1 MEHAQKKK
9 TSKPYS
15 PEFRERAVRLAMEHR
30 DDYQSE
36 AAALTAIAGKLGC
49 SPDSLRVWM
58 RQVQR
63 DGGEQPGPTG
73 VEIARIKELERENR
87 ELRQANEILRKASA
101 YFCPGGAR
109 PPVSQIIDFIE
120 ESREAFGVEPICRAL
135 QFAPS
140 TYYDRRAIA
149 RDPDRASARAK
160 SDAALSLKID
170 AAWDANR
177 KLYGARKV
185 WHVLRRQGEYAARC
199 TVERLMRRLGLR
211 GVVRGKKVITTNPD
225 ASLPCPDD
233 KVNRLFMADRPNKLW
248 VSDFTYVP
256 TWSGTV
262 YVAFVIDVFARRI
275 VGWRTSTSMKTQ
287 FVLDALDQAIWQR
300 KTPDNKSLV
309 HHSDRGSQYL
319 SIKYTERLAEAE
331 IDLSV
336 GTVGDAYDNAL
347 AECVIGL
354 FKTEVINQIGPWKS
368 MREVEWETLK
378 WVDWYNNRRLLGPIG
393 YIPPAEAEEAFYAN
407 LNTLDMVA

>member
-1 MEHAQKKK
+1 M
-9 TSKPYS
+9 
-15 PEFRERAVRLAMEHR
+15 
-30 DDYQSE
+30 
-36 AAALTAIAGKLGC
+36 
-49 SPDSLRVWM
+49 
-58 RQVQR
+58 
-63 DGGEQPGPTG
+63 
-73 VEIARIKELERENR
+73 
-87 ELRQANEILRKASA
+87 
-101 YFCPGGAR
+101 
-109 PPVSQIIDFIE
+109 IDFIE
-120 ESREAFGVEPICRAL
+120 DSRETFGVEPICKAL

-140 TYYDRRAIA
+140 TYYDRRAIL
-149 RDPDRASARAK
+149 RDPERASRRAK
-160 SDAALSLKID
+160 SDAAMSLRID
-170 AAWDANR
+170 GAWEDNR
-177 KLYGARKV
+177 KLYGARKI
-185 WHVLRRQGEYAARC
+185 WHVLRRDGQDVARC
-199 TVERLMRRLGLR
+199 TVERLMRALGIR
-211 GVVRGKKVITTNPD
+211 GVVRGKRVVTTNPD
-225 ASLPCPDD
+225 TSLPCPDD
-233 KVNRLFMADRPNKLW
+233 KVNRIFKADRPNKLW

-275 VGWRTSTSMKTQ
+275 VGWRVSTSMTTK

-300 KTPDNKSLV
+300 KTLDNRSLV

-319 SIKYTERLAEAE
+319 SIKYTERLAQAE

-393 YIPPAEAEEAFYAN
+393 YITPAEAEEAFYAN
-407 LNTLDMVA
+407 LNTIDMVA

>member
-1 MEHAQKKK
+1 M
-9 TSKPYS
+9 
-15 PEFRERAVRLAMEHR
+15 M
-30 DDYQSE
+30 
-36 AAALTAIAGKLGC
+36 
-49 SPDSLRVWM
+49 
-58 RQVQR
+58 
-63 DGGEQPGPTG
+63 
-73 VEIARIKELERENR
+73 
-87 ELRQANEILRKASA
+87 
-101 YFCPGGAR
+101 
-109 PPVSQIIDFIE
+109 DFIE
-120 ESREAFGVEPICRAL
+120 ESREAFGVEPICKAL

-140 TYYDRRAIA
+140 TYYDRRAIV
-149 RDPDRASARAK
+149 RDPERSSRRAK
-160 SDAALSLKID
+160 SDAAMSLRID
-170 AAWDANR
+170 GAWEDNR
-177 KLYGARKV
+177 KLYGARKI
-185 WHVLRRQGEYAARC
+185 WHVLRRDGQDVARC
-199 TVERLMRRLGLR
+199 TVERLMRALGIR
-211 GVVRGKKVITTNPD
+211 GVVRGKRVVTTNPD
-225 ASLPCPDD
+225 TSLPCPDD
-233 KVNRLFMADRPNKLW
+233 KVNRLFKADRPNKLW

-275 VGWRTSTSMKTQ
+275 VGWRVSTSMTTR

-300 KTPDNKSLV
+300 KTLDNKSLV

-319 SIKYTERLAEAE
+319 SIKYTERLAQAE

>member
-1 MEHAQKKK
+1 M
-9 TSKPYS
+9 
-15 PEFRERAVRLAMEHR
+15 
-30 DDYQSE
+30 
-36 AAALTAIAGKLGC
+36 
-49 SPDSLRVWM
+49 
-58 RQVQR
+58 
-63 DGGEQPGPTG
+63 
-73 VEIARIKELERENR
+73 
-87 ELRQANEILRKASA
+87 
-101 YFCPGGAR
+101 
-109 PPVSQIIDFIE
+109 IDFIE
-120 ESREAFGVEPICRAL
+120 ESREALGVEPICRAL

-149 RDPDRASARAK
+149 RDPDRASLRAK
-160 SDAALSLKID
+160 LDAALSLKID
-170 AAWDANR
+170 AAWENNR
-177 KLYGARKV
+177 KLCGARKI
-185 WHVLRRQGEYAARC
+185 WHVLRREGEDVARC
-199 TVERLMRRLGLR
+199 TVERLMHTLGIK
-211 GVVRGKKVITTNPD
+211 GVVRGKRVITTNPD
-225 ASLPCPDD
+225 TSQPCPED
-233 KVNRLFMADRPNKLW
+233 KVNRLFKADRPNKLW

-275 VGWRTSTSMKTQ
+275 VGWRVSTSMTTK

-319 SIKYTERLAEAE
+319 SIKYTERLAAAE

-393 YIPPAEAEEAFYAN
+393 YITPAEAEEAFYAN
-407 LNTLDMVA
+407 LNTIDMVA

>member
-1 MEHAQKKK
+1 M
-9 TSKPYS
+9 
-15 PEFRERAVRLAMEHR
+15 M
-30 DDYQSE
+30 
-36 AAALTAIAGKLGC
+36 
-49 SPDSLRVWM
+49 
-58 RQVQR
+58 
-63 DGGEQPGPTG
+63 
-73 VEIARIKELERENR
+73 
-87 ELRQANEILRKASA
+87 
-101 YFCPGGAR
+101 
-109 PPVSQIIDFIE
+109 DFIE
-120 ESREAFGVEPICRAL
+120 ESREAHGVEPICRAL

-140 TYYDRRAIA
+140 TYYERRTIA
-149 RDPDRASARAK
+149 RDPERASRRAK

-170 AAWDANR
+170 GAWEENR
-177 KLYGARKV
+177 KLYGARKI
-185 WHVLRRQGEYAARC
+185 WHVLQREGEQVARC
-199 TVERLMRRLGLR
+199 TVERLMHSLGIK
-211 GVVRGKKVITTNPD
+211 GVVRGKRVVTTNPD
-225 ASLPCPDD
+225 TSLPCPDD
-233 KVNRLFMADRPNKLW
+233 KVNRLFKADRPNKLW

-275 VGWRTSTSMKTQ
+275 VGWRASTSMKTQ

-319 SIKYTERLAEAE
+319 SIKYTERLASVE
-331 IDLSV
+331 IDFSV

>member
-1 MEHAQKKK
+1 M
-9 TSKPYS
+9 
-15 PEFRERAVRLAMEHR
+15 
-30 DDYQSE
+30 
-36 AAALTAIAGKLGC
+36 IA
-49 SPDSLRVWM
+49 
-58 RQVQR
+58 
-63 DGGEQPGPTG
+63 
-73 VEIARIKELERENR
+73 
-87 ELRQANEILRKASA
+87 
-101 YFCPGGAR
+101 
-109 PPVSQIIDFIE
+109 FIE
-120 ESREAFGVEPICRAL
+120 ESREEIGVEPICRAL

-140 TYYDRRAIA
+140 TYYDRRTILS
-149 RDPDRASARAK
+149 DPERASPRAK

-170 AAWDANR
+170 KAWADNR

-185 WHVLRRQGEYAARC
+185 WHVLRRQGEDVARC
-199 TVERLMRRLGLR
+199 TVERLMRSLGLR

-225 ASLPCPDD
+225 TSQPCPDD
-233 KVNRLFMADRPNKLW
+233 KVNRLFKADRPNKLW

-287 FVLDALDQAIWQR
+287 FVLDALEQATWQR
-300 KTPDNKSLV
+300 KTQDNKDLI

-319 SIKYTERLAEAE
+319 SIKYTERLAEAD

-393 YIPPAEAEEAFYAN
+393 YITPAEAEEAFYAN
-407 LNTLDMVA
+407 LNSLDMVA

>member
-1 MEHAQKKK
+1 M
-9 TSKPYS
+9 
-15 PEFRERAVRLAMEHR
+15 M
-30 DDYQSE
+30 
-36 AAALTAIAGKLGC
+36 
-49 SPDSLRVWM
+49 
-58 RQVQR
+58 
-63 DGGEQPGPTG
+63 
-73 VEIARIKELERENR
+73 
-87 ELRQANEILRKASA
+87 
-101 YFCPGGAR
+101 
-109 PPVSQIIDFIE
+109 DFIE
-120 ESREAFGVEPICRAL
+120 ESRGLFGVEPICRTL
-135 QFAPS
+135 QIAPS

-170 AAWDANR
+170 WAWADNR
-177 KLYGARKV
+177 KLYGARKI
-185 WHVLRRQGEYAARC
+185 WHVLRRDGQDVARC
-199 TVERLMRRLGLR
+199 TVERLMRTLGLR
-211 GVVRGKKVITTNPD
+211 GVLRGKKIVTTNPD
-225 ASLPCPDD
+225 TSQPCPDD
-233 KVNRLFMADRPNKLW
+233 KVNRLFKADRPNKLW
-248 VSDFTYVP
+248 GEPLCAIGSRTMASDFTYVP

-275 VGWRTSTSMKTQ
+275 VGWRASTSMKTQ

-300 KTPDNKSLV
+300 KTPDNRALI

-393 YIPPAEAEEAFYAN
+393 YIPPADAEEAFYAN
-407 LNTLDMVA
+407 LNTIDMVA

>member
-1 MEHAQKKK
+1 M
-9 TSKPYS
+9 
-15 PEFRERAVRLAMEHR
+15 
-30 DDYQSE
+30 
-36 AAALTAIAGKLGC
+36 IA
-49 SPDSLRVWM
+49 
-58 RQVQR
+58 
-63 DGGEQPGPTG
+63 
-73 VEIARIKELERENR
+73 
-87 ELRQANEILRKASA
+87 
-101 YFCPGGAR
+101 
-109 PPVSQIIDFIE
+109 FIE
-120 ESREAFGVEPICRAL
+120 ESREELGVEPICKAL

-140 TYYDRRAIA
+140 TYYDRRAILC
-149 RDPDRASARAK
+149 DPERASPRAK

-170 AAWDANR
+170 KAWTDNR

-185 WHVLRRQGEYAARC
+185 WHVLRRQGEDVARC
-199 TVERLMRRLGLR
+199 TVERLMRSLGLR
-211 GVVRGKKVITTNPD
+211 GVVRGKKIITTNPD
-225 ASLPCPDD
+225 TSLPCPDD
-233 KVNRLFMADRPNKLW
+233 KVNRLFKADRPNKLW

-287 FVLDALDQAIWQR
+287 FVLDALEQAIWQR
-300 KTPDNKSLV
+300 KTPDNKDLV

-319 SIKYTERLAEAE
+319 SIKYTERLAEAD

-378 WVDWYNNRRLLGPIG
+378 WVDWYNNHRLLGPIG
-393 YIPPAEAEEAFYAN
+393 YITPAEAEEAFYAN

>member
-1 MEHAQKKK
+1 M
-9 TSKPYS
+9 T
-15 PEFRERAVRLAMEHR
+15 
-30 DDYQSE
+30 
-36 AAALTAIAGKLGC
+36 
-49 SPDSLRVWM
+49 
-58 RQVQR
+58 
-63 DGGEQPGPTG
+63 
-73 VEIARIKELERENR
+73 
-87 ELRQANEILRKASA
+87 
-101 YFCPGGAR
+101 
-109 PPVSQIIDFIE
+109 DFIE
-120 ESREAFGVEPICRAL
+120 EHREMYGVEPICRTL

-140 TYYDRRAIA
+140 TYYDLRATA

-160 SDAALSLKID
+160 SDAALSVKID
-170 AAWDANR
+170 AAWEDNR
-177 KLYGARKV
+177 KLYGARKI
-185 WHVLRRQGEYAARC
+185 WHVLRREGEDVARC
-199 TVERLMRRLGLR
+199 TVERLMRSLGIR
-211 GVVRGKKVITTNPD
+211 GVVRGKKVITTQPD
-225 ASLPCPDD
+225 TSQPCPDD
-233 KVNRLFMADRPNKLW
+233 KVNRLFLADRPNKLW

-275 VGWRTSTSMKTQ
+275 VGWRASTSMKTQ
-287 FVLDALDQAIWQR
+287 FVLDALEQAIWQR

-309 HHSDRGSQYL
+309 HHSGCRSQYL
-319 SIKYTERLAEAE
+319 SIKYTERLASAE
-331 IDLSV
+331 INLSV

-354 FKTEVINQIGPWKS
+354 FKKEVINQIGPWKS